1 MGARRRTPPASTA
14 NIPGKIS
21 ARAHSQE
28 NETGALPDKI
38 APGAPA
44 KTFPAA
50 PNGKNRALGP
60 SPNERKLGDQRWL
73 DRFLSWSAGYAR
85 GGTGQP
91 SAGSG
96 AFRCPHPA
104 RRRGRRCRGGRRASL
119 SGAVPAPR
127 ALMQA
132 MMRRAGLGDERGEFS
147 AESERGARGTRSRG
161 RGASGRRAEDRTAGD
176 GKAVGLDEHTAMVIA
191 IRTTIGI
198 IRRVPRGYGGQGCV
212 FRRRVG

>member
-1 MGARRRTPPASTA
+1 MKPGPFQTKLHRGPQQKHFRRPPTE
-14 NIPGKIS
+14 KIGRWVPPPMKGS
-21 ARAHSQE
+21 
-28 NETGALPDKI
+28 
-38 APGAPA
+38 
-44 KTFPAA
+44 F
-50 PNGKNRALGP
+50 
-60 SPNERKLGDQRWL
+60 GDQRWL